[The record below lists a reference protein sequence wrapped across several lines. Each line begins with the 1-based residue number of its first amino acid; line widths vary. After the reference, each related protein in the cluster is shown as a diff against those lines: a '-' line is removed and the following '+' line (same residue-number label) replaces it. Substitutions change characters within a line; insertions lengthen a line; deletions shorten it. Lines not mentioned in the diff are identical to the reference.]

1 MILYLLGLRLS
12 LKQRLKG
19 TISILQLTLLAA
31 GLLSV
36 LILYWGNYVDD
47 DFVRTIDEILPDM
60 GEGELCTLKLTGKM

>member
-36 LILYWGNYVDD
+36 LILFWGNYVDD

-60 GEGELCTLKLTGKM
+60 GEGELR

>member
-60 GEGELCTLKLTGKM
+60 GEGELR